1 MSPSI
6 IVAAPVKIPA
16 AVPGDPEDVSWALS
30 TAEAMYG
37 RGDVAE
43 ALKWVRRA
51 AEAASEAENDDRAL
65 ELAKAAADLTAAM
78 SAASA
83 APPPPPA
90 AAVLTKTV
98 QTPVSALPPSVRAAQ
113 IRAAE
118 DAAEKRSNAPRPA
131 AGAPASARPPAGLD
145 ATRPTSRPPPAA
157 TGEVPTAAAAPHSK
171 PPSALP
177 PRPLAT
183 AVGPERTGKP
193 TGAVTPLRA
202 RRKSNANLDAEARA
216 ARLERQTPPSGTPAA
231 TMRSIGDEPSAPT
244 VEVPAIDEKA
254 ARELLTREIARK
266 KRRSRPD
273 GRARMPSTTDEWDA
287 FPTQSLTGDELA
299 TITGTNEHKLPPP
312 APPPKK
318 SDVPARTSVVPVS
331 AAASAHD
338 DDGAT
343 PPLIATQAIR
353 VVLWKDAQG
362 VHVAPAGTVV
372 SAITVD
378 ALVVALDPAA
388 DISAWFEHFD
398 VKP

>member
-1 MSPSI
+1 M
-6 IVAAPVKIPA
+6 AAPVKIPA

-83 APPPPPA
+83 APPAPPA
-90 AAVLTKTV
+90 GAAVLTKTV

-118 DAAEKRSNAPRPA
+118 DAAEKRASAPRPA
-131 AGAPASARPPAGLD
+131 AGAPPSVRPPPAGLD

-157 TGEVPTAAAAPHSK
+157 TGEVPTANAPHSK

-183 AVGPERTGKP
+183 AVGPERSGKP

-254 ARELLTREIARK
+254 ARELLNQQIAKK

-273 GRARMPSTTDEWDA
+273 GRARLPSTTDEWDA

-318 SDVPARTSVVPVS
+318 PSDVPARTSVVPIP
-331 AAASAHD
+331 AAASGD
-338 DDGAT
+338 DDDAT
-343 PPLIATQAIR
+343 APPLVATQAIR